1 MEVEVVVCMRLFV
14 LFLYKRIGGEE
25 EIIKDIREEMIKGRH
40 IVCCSTTP
48 CNKKKQPARWYK

>member
-1 MEVEVVVCMRLFV
+1 MRLFV